1 MGWER
6 DEGRAQARKV
16 VVMRVYVCVW
26 MDGWLD

>member
-16 VVMRVYVCVW
+16 VVVMRVCVW